1 MSDGAMSSDIR
12 HHVVLH
18 CETSYQ
24 EIFMAMTPEA
34 KVKKKVTNIL
44 KEFGAYYFYPVTG
57 GYSKSGVPDIVG
69 CYNGRFFGIECKAGK
84 NKPTPLQQKNLSDID
99 SSGGIAIVINE
110 DNVEFVRAALTSRP
124 YSPRQMELDLE

>member
-1 MSDGAMSSDIR
+1 
-12 HHVVLH
+12 
-18 CETSYQ
+18 
-24 EIFMAMTPEA
+24 MAMTPEA

-57 GYSKSGVPDIVG
+57 GYGKSGVPDIVG

-84 NKPTPLQQKNLSDID
+84 NKPTPLQEKNLSDID